1 MNRRSFALAGL
12 LMLSSAALAQDYAG
26 VSGDDRVSY
35 VSTKKSTGNTIPIPL
50 ADITRLCGDMDGCK
64 LRLGMLDWGPGPD
77 VNGRVASREFLFY
90 YNPQTKTWRSSA
102 NGPCVVPACD
112 PWGHDANGTTEHVAN
127 AWSCYVTDGEYVN
140 STQTDTKAGF
150 GLLSW
155 NTPYNNVDC
164 WLTIVD

>member
-12 LMLSSAALAQDYAG
+12 LMLSSAASAQDYAG

-35 VSTKKSTGNTIPIPL
+35 VSPKKSTGSTIPIPV

-64 LRLGMLDWGPGPD
+64 LRLGMLDWD
-77 VNGRVASREFLFY
+77 ATALGRVASREYLFY
-90 YNPQTKTWRSSA
+90 YNPQTRTWRSSI
-102 NGPCVVPACD
+102 GTGGD
-112 PWGHDANGTTEHVAN
+112 PYGQDANGATEHVAN

-140 STQTDTKAGF
+140 SAQSDTKAGF

-155 NTPYNNVDC
+155 TSPYNNVDC
-164 WLTIVD
+164 WLTIID